1 MPDGSC
7 ANIVLNSVIWS
18 CNAFEPRRR
27 TDRFEFTRPRGA
39 LRMSVFEFLLALY
52 AIVAGLGIS
61 LLVTSIGQMIEARDR
76 VRLYWVHLCWIALVF
91 VAHVISW
98 FMIWQFHDHSGWT
111 VLEALL
117 LLAAPILLYL
127 ISHLAVPDL
136 EDGRVHDMR
145 EYYFRHA
152 RWSQGLLLGMV
163 VAGALAHLVIE
174 DGYAITGARGM
185 RLAIAAILL
194 PGLFTLNPRV
204 HAAQALL
211 LALTLLLAVSWVSRP
226 IA

>member
-1 MPDGSC
+1 M
-7 ANIVLNSVIWS
+7 
-18 CNAFEPRRR
+18 RRR
-27 TDRFEFTRPRGA
+27 SS
-39 LRMSVFEFLLALY
+39 LRTSADDAFGGTMTPMTVFEFLLALY

-76 VRLYWVHLCWIALVF
+76 VQLYWVHGCWIALVF

-98 FMIWQFHDHSGWT
+98 FSIWSFRDHAGWT

-136 EDGRVHDMR
+136 EDDRIHDMR
-145 EYYFRHA
+145 EYYFRQA
-152 RWSQGLLLGMV
+152 RWSQGLMLGVV
-163 VAGALAHLVIE
+163 VAGALIHIVIE
-174 DGYAITGARGM
+174 DAFALTGVRGA

-194 PGLFTLNPRV
+194 PGLLTLNPRV
-204 HAAQALL
+204 HAAQAVLLALALL
-211 LALTLLLAVSWVSRP
+211 LAISFVSRP
-226 IA
+226 IG